1 MSPISEVQQSRS
13 GSISSLPLENTLPKL
28 HFRDHCRELCSRQQL
43 KESFGLAKMQ
53 SQERA
58 YESDVSG
65 YQ

>member
-13 GSISSLPLENTLPKL
+13 GSISSFSLENALPEL
-28 HFRDHCRELCSRQQL
+28 HFRGHCRELCSQHQL

-58 YESDVSG
+58 NESVT
-65 YQ
+65 